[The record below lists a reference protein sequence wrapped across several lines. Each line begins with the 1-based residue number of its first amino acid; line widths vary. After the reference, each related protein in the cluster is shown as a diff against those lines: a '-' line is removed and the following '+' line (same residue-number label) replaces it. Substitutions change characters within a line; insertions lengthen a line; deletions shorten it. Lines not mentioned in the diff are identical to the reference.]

1 MNQGLKD
8 WLQYDL
14 YLSGDDL
21 CIVQWMR
28 LSREW
33 HSRCRFS
40 GVVSSKFG
48 SILDSFLV
56 LKDQVLSLLYAEIFA
71 IYKRPLFGA
80 KDEVTEGS
88 CLACIQMSLGFHL
101 FVAGADFKLDGD

>member
-28 LSREW
+28 RVENGIVFVDLVEW
-33 HSRCRFS
+33 
-40 GVVSSKFG
+40 
-48 SILDSFLV
+48 LV
-56 LKDQVLSLLYAEIFA
+56 PSLVPFWIHFWY
-71 IYKRPLFGA
+71 
-80 KDEVTEGS
+80 
-88 CLACIQMSLGFHL
+88 
-101 FVAGADFKLDGD
+101 